1 VIVLHE
7 IKNFPMRGVFCYQA
21 MNKYLKSLQKPANFA
36 LFLAFSLQ
44 SLAFQAPASMSLI
57 NPLLAVA
64 YTGFLADDIE
74 QTTLKSHFNDFDEN
88 ETIIKV
94 EMTGYSSTPDQ
105 TDDTP
110 FITASGKHVHD
121 GTIAANF
128 LKFGTKIK
136 IPELFGDKVFVVED
150 RMARRYFHR
159 VDIWFPD
166 RSMALKFGKREAEIV
181 IVES

>member
-1 VIVLHE
+1 
-7 IKNFPMRGVFCYQA
+7 MA
-21 MNKYLKSLQKPANFA
+21 KSVRKPKIINLYGFGGLLLALNFA
-36 LFLAFSLQ
+36 ILPPSFDIDSRIRAIISPSIQIVAEKTEKPESILIE
-44 SLAFQAPASMSLI
+44 APA
-57 NPLLAVA
+57 
-64 YTGFLADDIE
+64 DK
-74 QTTLKSHFNDFDEN
+74 KSSAGKSFGQDAAGEPKRVIYVMV
-88 ETIIKV
+88 TA
-94 EMTGYSSTPDQ
+94 YSSTPDQ

-150 RMARRYFHR
+150 GMGCRYFHR